1 MSRPR
6 PNDVKVVLVTRRTRL
21 NELVERFNTQEQ
33 ARFYVERL
41 GADFQDYLTEDR
53 QYQLAIRETVQA
65 IETVARV
72 HRLDRRYLPNFVF
85 GPEDLVVALGQD
97 GLVANTMKYLDGQP
111 LIGINPDP
119 DRWDGQLLP
128 FKTQHVA
135 EIVDAVARQARPTRA
150 VSMAEASLNDGQV
163 LCAVNDLFIG
173 PSSHISARYI
183 IQQQDQSET
192 HSSSGIIVSTGL
204 GSTGWYR
211 SLVAGREAEFRA
223 LPWDAEYLMYTVR
236 EPFPSRTTG
245 VSMIT
250 GAISDDAPLVLHSLM
265 AERGVIFSDGI
276 ESDFLQVNAGAVVT
290 IQLARR
296 RGQLVV

>member
-41 GADFQDYLTEDR
+41 GADFQDYLAEDR

-85 GPEDLVVALGQD
+85 GPDDLVVALGQD
-97 GLVANTMKYLDGQP
+97 GLVANTMKYLEGQP
-111 LIGINPDP
+111 LIGVNPDP
-119 DRWDGQLLP
+119 ARWDGQLLP
-128 FKTQHVA
+128 FRTFHIA
-135 EIVDAVARQARPTRA
+135 EIVDGVARQDRPMREVT
-150 VSMAEASLNDGQV
+150 MAEASLNDGQV

-223 LPWDAEYLMYTVR
+223 IPWDADYLMYTVR

-245 VSMIT
+245 VSMLLGT
-250 GAISDDAPLVLHSLM
+250 VSNDAPLVLHSLM

-276 ESDFLQVNAGAVVT
+276 ESDFLQFNAGAIVK

>member
-6 PNDVKVVLVTRRTRL
+6 PNDCKVILVTRRTRL

-41 GADFQDYLTEDR
+41 GADFQDYLAEDQ
-53 QYQLAIRETVQA
+53 QYQLAIRQAVQA
-65 IETVARV
+65 IEAVARV

-85 GPEDLVVALGQD
+85 GPEDIVVALGQD

-111 LIGINPDP
+111 LIGVNPDP
-119 DRWDGQLLP
+119 ARWDGQLLP
-128 FKTQHVA
+128 FQTAHLA
-135 EIVDAVARQARPTRA
+135 EIVDGVARHARPTRE
-150 VSMAEASLNDGQV
+150 VSMAEARLNDGQV

-173 PSSHISARYI
+173 PNSHISARYV
-183 IQQQDQSET
+183 IQQKEQSET

-211 SLVAGREAEFRA
+211 SLVAGRGAEYNSF
-223 LPWDAEYLMYTVR
+223 PWDADYLMYTVR

-245 VSMIT
+245 VSMLT
-250 GAISDDAPLVLHSLM
+250 GPVSNSTPLVLHSLM
-265 AERGVIFSDGI
+265 AERGIIFSDGI
-276 ESDFLQVNAGAVVT
+276 ESDFLQFNAGAIVT
-290 IQLARR
+290 IQLASR